1 MAETVKP
8 PVEEEKP
15 KKTDEI
21 EELMDKMYKVFAELG
36 KTLESLSTY
45 ISSGKE
51 AQRGLV
57 EAVGKMN
64 ERLDILADKVEKLS
78 VSFDQAFSAQT
89 KGRPE
94 QYVSAGGKTPE
105 ASGVG
110 ETVTVGVT
118 GPFGTPHVE
127 KAEVK
132 KVSTPSVPAVANPKP
147 TDTSGINEVIKG
159 ILSGKITVGEA
170 SSKVWEVLKR

>member
-94 QYVSAGGKTPE
+94 QYVSAGG
-105 ASGVG
+105 
-110 ETVTVGVT
+110 
-118 GPFGTPHVE
+118 
-127 KAEVK
+127 
-132 KVSTPSVPAVANPKP
+132 
-147 TDTSGINEVIKG
+147 
-159 ILSGKITVGEA
+159 
-170 SSKVWEVLKR
+170 